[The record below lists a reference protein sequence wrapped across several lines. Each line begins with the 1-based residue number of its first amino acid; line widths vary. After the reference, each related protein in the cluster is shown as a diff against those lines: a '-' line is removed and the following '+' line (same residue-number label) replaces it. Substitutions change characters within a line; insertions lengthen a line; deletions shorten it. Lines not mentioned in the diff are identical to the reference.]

1 LRFEK
6 GLRHWSGIALALVGV
21 IATLWLAVTGRLTLY
36 VHPRYTLLTVIMA
49 VLTLLVL
56 VLMAAVGVSSAA
68 GEDGDHDHDHVSR
81 GSAVSR
87 LLTWSNGIVLICAAL
102 ALLVIPPAT
111 LSSTARQ
118 NRELVTSG
126 RALNSAK
133 ALPLVGADPAT
144 FSVKDW
150 AALLTQGGP
159 EAVLGKQ
166 VDLSGYVLDRG
177 ENEVFF
183 IARFAVS
190 CCAVD
195 AQPIGVPA
203 YRPGW
208 RDEIEPGAWITIQ
221 GAFVKNQS
229 PDSQES
235 VAIEVGSLARIDEPD
250 QPYVF

>member
-1 LRFEK
+1 LRFEDV
-6 GLRHWSGIALALVGV
+6 LRSWSGAALALVGV
-21 IATLWLAVTGRLTLY
+21 IATIWLAATGTLTLY

-56 VLMAAVGVSSAA
+56 VGMAAVGVSLAA
-68 GEDGDHDHDHVSR
+68 DEDRDHDHVTR
-81 GSAVSR
+81 VSAFGR
-87 LLTWSNGIVLICAAL
+87 LLVWSKAAVLICAAL

-111 LSSTARQ
+111 LSSSARQ

-126 RALNSAK
+126 QALDSTKVA
-133 ALPLVGADPAT
+133 ALVGADPAT

-150 AALLTQGGP
+150 AALLSQGGP

-166 VDLSGYVLDRG
+166 VNLSGYVLDRD
-177 ENEVFF
+177 EEDVFF
-183 IARFAVS
+183 IARLVVS

-195 AQPIGVPA
+195 AQPIGVPV

-208 RDEIEPGAWITIQ
+208 RDEIEPGAWIRIE
-221 GAFVKNQS
+221 GAFVNNPS
-229 PDSQES
+229 RDSQES
-235 VAIEVGSLARIDEPD
+235 VAIGVGSLANIEEPD

>member
-1 LRFEK
+1 
-6 GLRHWSGIALALVGV
+6 
-21 IATLWLAVTGRLTLY
+21 
-36 VHPRYTLLTVIMA
+36 
-49 VLTLLVL
+49 
-56 VLMAAVGVSSAA
+56 
-68 GEDGDHDHDHVSR
+68 
-81 GSAVSR
+81 
-87 LLTWSNGIVLICAAL
+87 VLICAAL
-102 ALLVIPPAT
+102 ALLIIPPAT
-111 LSSTARQ
+111 LSATARQ

-150 AALLTQGGP
+150 AALLNQGGP

-177 ENEVFF
+177 EKDVFF
-183 IARFAVS
+183 LARLAVS

-195 AQPIGVPA
+195 AQPIGIPV
-203 YRPGW
+203 YRPAW
-208 RDEIEPGAWITIQ
+208 REQIEPGAWITIQ
-221 GAFVKNQS
+221 GTFAKNPS

-235 VAIEVGSLARIDEPD
+235 VAIGVGSLAKINEPD

>member
-1 LRFEK
+1 LRFEDV
-6 GLRHWSGIALALVGV
+6 LRNCGAAFALLGV
-21 IATLWLAVTGRLTLY
+21 IATLWLAATGRLTLY

-56 VLMAAVGVSSAA
+56 VLMAAVGRSPAA
-68 GEDGDHDHDHVSR
+68 GEHRDHDHVTR
-81 GSAVSR
+81 VSAFGR
-87 LLTWSNGIVLICAAL
+87 FLMWSNGVVLICAAL

-111 LSSTARQ
+111 LSSSARQ

-126 RALNSAK
+126 QVLDSTKVAA
-133 ALPLVGADPAT
+133 LVGADPAT

-150 AALLTQGGP
+150 AALLSQGGS

-166 VDLSGYVLDRG
+166 VNLSGYVLDRG
-177 ENEVFF
+177 EEDLFF
-183 IARFAVS
+183 IARLAVS

-195 AQPIGVPA
+195 AQPIGVPV

-208 RDEIEPGAWITIQ
+208 RDEIEPGAWISIE
-221 GAFVKNQS
+221 GAFVTNPS
-229 PDSQES
+229 RDSQQG
-235 VAIEVGSLARIDEPD
+235 VAIGVGSLANIEEPD

>member
-1 LRFEK
+1 MRFEDA
-6 GLRHWSGIALALVGV
+6 LRRWCGAALALVGV
-21 IATLWLAVTGRLTLY
+21 IATIWLAATGRLTLY
-36 VHPRYTLLTVIMA
+36 VHPRYTILTVTTA

-56 VLMAAVGVSSAA
+56 VLLAAVGGSAA
-68 GEDGDHDHDHVSR
+68 AAEDGDHDHASR
-81 GSAVSR
+81 TSAFGR
-87 LLTWSNGIVLICAAL
+87 LLTWSNGAVLICVAL

-126 RALNSAK
+126 QVLDSTKVRV
-133 ALPLVGADPAT
+133 LVGADPAT

-150 AALLTQGGP
+150 AGLLSQGGP

-166 VDLSGYVLDRG
+166 VDVFGYVLDRG
-177 ENEVFF
+177 EEDVFF
-183 IARFAVS
+183 VARLAVS

-195 AQPIGVPA
+195 AQPIGVPV

-208 RDEIEPGAWITIQ
+208 RNEIEPGAWITIQ
-221 GAFVKNQS
+221 GTFVKNPS

-235 VAIEVGSLARIDEPD
+235 VAIGVGSLAKINEPD

>member
-1 LRFEK
+1 MEEVRGSSPLCPR
-6 GLRHWSGIALALVGV
+6 SGSPRSTAARRNCAAAL
-21 IATLWLAVTGRLTLY
+21 
-36 VHPRYTLLTVIMA
+36 
-49 VLTLLVL
+49 
-56 VLMAAVGVSSAA
+56 GVS
-68 GEDGDHDHDHVSR
+68 
-81 GSAVSR
+81 
-87 LLTWSNGIVLICAAL
+87 I
-102 ALLVIPPAT
+102 
-111 LSSTARQ
+111 
-118 NRELVTSG
+118 
-126 RALNSAK
+126 
-133 ALPLVGADPAT
+133 PLVGADPAT

-150 AALLTQGGP
+150 AVLLTQGGP

-177 ENEVFF
+177 ENDVFF

-208 RDEIEPGAWITIQ
+208 REEIEPGAWITIQ
-221 GAFVKNQS
+221 GAFVKNPS

>member
-1 LRFEK
+1 
-6 GLRHWSGIALALVGV
+6 
-21 IATLWLAVTGRLTLY
+21 
-36 VHPRYTLLTVIMA
+36 

-56 VLMAAVGVSSAA
+56 VLMEAVGVSSPAD
-68 GEDGDHDHDHVSR
+68 EDSDHDHVTR
-81 GSAVSR
+81 VSALGR
-87 LLTWSNGIVLICAAL
+87 LLIWSNGAVLVCAAM

-111 LSSTARQ
+111 LSSSARQ

-126 RALNSAK
+126 QVLDSTKVAA
-133 ALPLVGADPAT
+133 LVGADPAT

-150 AALLTQGGP
+150 AALLSQGGP

-177 ENEVFF
+177 GEDVFF
-183 IARFAVS
+183 IARLAVS

-195 AQPIGVPA
+195 AQPIGVPV

-208 RDEIEPGAWITIQ
+208 RDEIEPGAWIRIE
-221 GAFVKNQS
+221 GAFVKNPS
-229 PDSQES
+229 RDSQEG
-235 VAIEVGSLARIDEPD
+235 VAVGVGSLANIEEPD

>member
-6 GLRHWSGIALALVGV
+6 VLRHWCGAALALVGV
-21 IATLWLAVTGRLTLY
+21 IATLWLAATGRLTLY
-36 VHPRYTLLTVIMA
+36 VHPRYTVLTVTTA

-68 GEDGDHDHDHVSR
+68 GEDGDHDHDHVTR
-81 GSAVSR
+81 VSAFGR
-87 LLTWSNGIVLICAAL
+87 LLTWSNGVVLVCAVL
-102 ALLVIPPAT
+102 ALLIIPPAT

-126 RALNSAK
+126 RALDSAK

-144 FSVKDW
+144 LSVKDW
-150 AALLTQGGP
+150 AALLSQGGP

-166 VDLSGYVLDRG
+166 VDLSGYLLDRG
-177 ENEVFF
+177 ENDVFY
-183 IARFAVS
+183 IARLAVS

-208 RDEIEPGAWITIQ
+208 RDEIEPGAWITIK
-221 GAFVKNQS
+221 GAFAKNPS
-229 PDSQES
+229 PDSKES
-235 VAIEVGSLARIDEPD
+235 VAIEVGSLAKIDEPD

>member
-1 LRFEK
+1 LRFEDL
-6 GLRHWSGIALALVGV
+6 LRNWSGAALALLGV
-21 IATLWLAVTGRLTLY
+21 IATLWLAATGRLTLY

-56 VLMAAVGVSSAA
+56 VLMAAVGGSSAA
-68 GEDGDHDHDHVSR
+68 DEDRDHDHVAR
-81 GSAVSR
+81 VSAFGR
-87 LLTWSNGIVLICAAL
+87 LLIWSNGAVLVCAAL

-111 LSSTARQ
+111 LSSSARQ

-126 RALNSAK
+126 QALDSTKVA
-133 ALPLVGADPAT
+133 ALVGADPAT

-150 AALLTQGGP
+150 AALLSQGGP

-177 ENEVFF
+177 KEDVFF
-183 IARFAVS
+183 VARLVVS

-195 AQPIGVPA
+195 AQPIGVPV

-208 RDEIEPGAWITIQ
+208 RDEIEPGAWIRID
-221 GAFVKNQS
+221 GAFVNNPS
-229 PDSQES
+229 RDSQES
-235 VAIEVGSLARIDEPD
+235 VAIGVGSLANIDEPD

>member
-1 LRFEK
+1 MRFEK
-6 GLRHWSGIALALVGV
+6 VLRHWSGAALALVGV
-21 IATLWLAVTGRLTLY
+21 IATLWLAATGRLTLY

-49 VLTLLVL
+49 VVTLLVL
-56 VLMAAVGVSSAA
+56 VLMAAVGVSAAA
-68 GEDGDHDHDHVSR
+68 GADGDHDHDHVTR
-81 GSAVSR
+81 ASAVSR
-87 LLTWSNGIVLICAAL
+87 LLTWSKGVVLICAVL
-102 ALLVIPPAT
+102 ALLIIPPAT
-111 LSSTARQ
+111 LSATARQ

-150 AALLTQGGP
+150 AALLSQGGP
-159 EAVLGKQ
+159 EAVVGKP
-166 VDLSGYVLDRG
+166 VDLSGYVLDHG
-177 ENEVFF
+177 ENDVFF
-183 IARFAVS
+183 IARLAVS

-208 RDEIEPGAWITIQ
+208 RNEIEPGAWITIQ
-221 GAFVKNQS
+221 GAFAKNPS
-229 PDSQES
+229 PDSKES
-235 VAIEVGSLARIDEPD
+235 VAIGVNSIAKIDEPD

>member
-1 LRFEK
+1 LRSEK
-6 GLRHWSGIALALVGV
+6 VLRHWSGAALALVGV

-56 VLMAAVGVSSAA
+56 VLTAAVGDSSAA
-68 GEDGDHDHDHVSR
+68 GDDGDHDHDHVAR
-81 GSAVSR
+81 ASAVSR
-87 LLTWSNGIVLICAAL
+87 LITWSNGVVLICAVL
-102 ALLVIPPAT
+102 ALLIIPPAT
-111 LSSTARQ
+111 LSATARQ

-150 AALLTQGGP
+150 AALLSQDGP

-166 VDLSGYVLDRG
+166 VDLAGYVLDRG
-177 ENEVFF
+177 ENDVFF

-195 AQPIGVPA
+195 AQPIGVPV

-208 RDEIEPGAWITIQ
+208 RDEIEPGAWIAIQ
-221 GAFVKNQS
+221 GAFVKNPS
-229 PDSQES
+229 PDSKES
-235 VAIEVGSLARIDEPD
+235 VAIEVGSLAKIDEPD